1 VVACSKRERKRTA
14 NEQKEIKI
22 KELRSETEVPEG
34 EETMEAEAL
43 ATKSSVPYVHLV
55 DDDEAAGDAGD
66 DRQNLLNRP
75 HADHERQFK
84 ELEKRQQEL
93 YMPGWRGHLQ
103 YFSTTP
109 FPRLINCFYF
119 YFTIIINRLLPRL

>member
-1 VVACSKRERKRTA
+1 
-14 NEQKEIKI
+14 
-22 KELRSETEVPEG
+22 
-34 EETMEAEAL
+34 MEASEAL

-55 DDDEAAGDAGD
+55 DDDDGEGAGD

-75 HADHERQFK
+75 HAEHERQFK

-103 YFSTTP
+103 YYYTTTP
-109 FPRLINCFYF
+109 FPRLIISFIILLLF
-119 YFTIIINRLLPRL
+119 IINHLPRL

>member
-1 VVACSKRERKRTA
+1 
-14 NEQKEIKI
+14 
-22 KELRSETEVPEG
+22 
-34 EETMEAEAL
+34 MEASEAL

-55 DDDEAAGDAGD
+55 DDDDEAAGDAGD

-75 HADHERQFK
+75 HAEHERQFK

-103 YFSTTP
+103 YYTTSLP
-109 FPRLINCFYF
+109 PSYYFFYY
-119 YFTIIINRLLPRL
+119 YFTI

>member
-1 VVACSKRERKRTA
+1 
-14 NEQKEIKI
+14 
-22 KELRSETEVPEG
+22 
-34 EETMEAEAL
+34 MEASEAL

-55 DDDEAAGDAGD
+55 DDDEAADAGD

-103 YFSTTP
+103 YYTS
-109 FPRLINCFYF
+109 FPVLLFLLLFYDLINH
-119 YFTIIINRLLPRL
+119 LPRL

>member
-1 VVACSKRERKRTA
+1 
-14 NEQKEIKI
+14 
-22 KELRSETEVPEG
+22 
-34 EETMEAEAL
+34 MEAEAL

-103 YFSTTP
+103 YYSLPPSATS
-109 FPRLINCFYF
+109 LIILLFY
-119 YFTIIINRLLPRL
+119 YYYY